1 MKIRI
6 LASSDIHGYIMPY
19 QYSDLKPCNHGFW
32 KLKETISEY
41 ENEYTIKIDNGDILE
56 GSPILTYYYNHER
69 DNGHIM
75 ADMLNEA
82 SYDYINVGNHDF
94 NYGVSNLQN
103 YIKASKA
110 KCILGNIKYNGEYIG
125 CEYIIHRFDDTH
137 AIAIIGVCT
146 HYITNWEKPENLV
159 GLEIEEAFDYVQKT
173 VKRIKDKE
181 DVQGIVVVYHG
192 GFEKDLDTGVPT
204 EVLTGE
210 NEGYRMCDEL
220 DGVDLIVSGHQ
231 HRSIAQE
238 CCGVYVTQTAYRAGE
253 LAVIDWDLD
262 SHEISGSIIPSTM
275 DVKGELLESI
285 DELEKKTQVWLDE
298 KLGEVMNYDLRVN
311 DRFKARLHKHPV
323 VSFLNQVQ
331 LDATGAMLSGNA
343 LFNEAV
349 GFNKEITMR
358 DIVSTYVYPN
368 TTVVLEV
375 SGKVLKE
382 YLEQNAKY
390 FAIANDEIVVNP
402 VFISPKPQHFNYDM
416 VDGVDYTIKVSNPE
430 GQRIVELKVGDR
442 SVEDD
447 DIFSLAIN
455 NYRAS
460 GGGNF
465 MMFKDCKIVK
475 EIQVDMVT
483 LIGEYLQKNPKL
495 YVNHKDN
502 IKVIK

>member
-6 LASSDIHGYIMPY
+6 LASSDIHGYVMPY

-32 KLKETISEY
+32 KLKETIREY
-41 ENEYTIKIDNGDILE
+41 VNEYTIKIDNGDILE
-56 GSPILTYYYNHER
+56 GSPILTYYYNHDR
-69 DNGHIM
+69 NKNNVM
-75 ADMLNEA
+75 AELLNEA
-82 SYDYINVGNHDF
+82 NYDYINVGNHDF
-94 NYGVSNLQN
+94 NYGINNLQN
-103 YIKASKA
+103 YINSSKA

-125 CEYIIHRFDDTH
+125 CEYTIHRFDKTH

-159 GLEIEEAFDYVQKT
+159 GLEITEAFEYVKET
-173 VKRIKDKE
+173 VKHIKEKE
-181 DVQGIVVVYHG
+181 NVQGIVVVYHG
-192 GFEKDLDTGVPT
+192 GFEKDLDTGVAT
-204 EVLTGE
+204 EVLTTE
-210 NEGYRMCDEL
+210 NEGYRMCEEIE
-220 DGVDLIVSGHQ
+220 GVDLIISGHQ
-231 HRSIAQE
+231 HRSIAQN
-238 CCGVYVTQTAYRAGE
+238 CCGVYVTQTAYRAKE

-262 SHEISGSIIPSTM
+262 NHEIAGLLVSSDKEVS
-275 DVKGELLESI
+275 GELLGSV

-298 KLGEVMNYDLRVN
+298 KLGEVMNCDLKVYDS
-311 DRFKARLHKHPV
+311 FEARLHKHPV

-331 LDATGAMLSGNA
+331 LEASNAMLSGNA

-368 TTVVLEV
+368 TTVVLEIT
-375 SGKVLKE
+375 GKVLKE

-390 FAIANDEIVVNP
+390 FALSNDKIVVNP
-402 VFISPKPQHFNYDM
+402 VFESPKPQHFNYDM

-442 SVEDD
+442 NVEDED
-447 DIFSLAIN
+447 VFTLAVN

-465 MMFKDCKIVK
+465 MMLKGCKVVK

-483 LIGEYLQKNPKL
+483 LIGEYLQRNPKL
-495 YVNHKDN
+495 YVDHKDN